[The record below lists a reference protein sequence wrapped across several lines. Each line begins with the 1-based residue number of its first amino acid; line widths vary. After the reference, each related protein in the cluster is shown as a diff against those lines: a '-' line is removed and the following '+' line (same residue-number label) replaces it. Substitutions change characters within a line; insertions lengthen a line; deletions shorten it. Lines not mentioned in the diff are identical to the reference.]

1 LEEIKTSTRALL
13 ISSVILLII
22 LVTGPLGYKYELFEL
37 QPSLVSLLVAVVG
50 GALVLVI
57 GLVYL
62 AIAIKRD
69 LAGNRNRI
77 LVSMAL
83 GVVPLVIMVPQM
95 MAAGEV
101 PPIHD
106 ISTDTDYPPAFVAIV
121 PLRANAPNGF
131 EYGVSEAWPAEKLAE
146 TTREAYP
153 DLAPIMSNLS
163 SAEAVERSEEI
174 LAQMGL
180 EIVAV
185 DAEAGLVEATATTT
199 WFGFKDDVVV
209 RVVPDGDGARID
221 IRSMSRVGQSDVG
234 VNAARIREFIS
245 LF

>member
-1 LEEIKTSTRALL
+1 
-13 ISSVILLII
+13 
-22 LVTGPLGYKYELFEL
+22 
-37 QPSLVSLLVAVVG
+37 
-50 GALVLVI
+50 
-57 GLVYL
+57 
-62 AIAIKRD
+62 
-69 LAGNRNRI
+69 
-77 LVSMAL
+77 
-83 GVVPLVIMVPQM
+83 
-95 MAAGEV
+95 
-101 PPIHD
+101 
-106 ISTDTDYPPAFVAIV
+106 
-121 PLRANAPNGF
+121 
-131 EYGVSEAWPAEKLAE
+131 
-146 TTREAYP
+146 
-153 DLAPIMSNLS
+153 MSNLS